1 MPGAPRNMP
10 RPPRS
15 KSKPPPKALP
25 SRGHGRPARH
35 VPTPQAERLCTKHR
49 RTTVSP
55 DLLPRFAATLAD
67 IPRSTPCIAAVSG
80 GLDSVVLLD
89 LLRRARFRRIAVAHF
104 HHGLRGKAADRDSH
118 FVEGLARKH
127 KLAFIAGRGNART
140 HAALERESLE
150 EAARNL
156 RRKFLACAAH
166 KHGATVVFI
175 AHHANDAAETA
186 LFNLARG
193 SGLRGLSGL
202 RTVSPLEESGAA
214 IVRPMLGFTR
224 AEIESYALSRRLRFR
239 EDESNASRD
248 HTRNRLR
255 HDALPALAAA
265 MKFDPVPPMA
275 RAAAILAAEDAWMD
289 ALVADDASRPALT
302 TRTLRAMHAA
312 HQRRLLRAWLRS
324 TAGIEADFAAIEKAR
339 AIALSSDA
347 PAKMNLPGGLHLRR
361 RAGVMFI
368 EPQRKL
374 SAP

>member
-10 RPPRS
+10 PPPRS
-15 KSKPPPKALP
+15 ESKPPPKGLP
-25 SRGHGRPARH
+25 SKGQGRPARH
-35 VPTPQAERLCTKHR
+35 VPTPQAERLCTPHR

-55 DLLPRFAATLAD
+55 DLLPRFAEALAD
-67 IPRSTPCIAAVSG
+67 IPRAAPCIAAVSG

-104 HHGLRGKAADRDSH
+104 HHGLRGKAADDDSR

-127 KLAFIAGRGNART
+127 KLAFIAGRGKTRARSG
-140 HAALERESLE
+140 LKRESLE

-156 RRKFLACAAH
+156 RRKFLARAARTH
-166 KHGATVVFI
+166 DAGVIFM

-193 SGLRGLSGL
+193 SGLRGLAGL
-202 RTVSPLEESGAA
+202 RTVSPLEGSGAA

-224 AEIESYALSRRLRFR
+224 AEIENYALSRRLRFR

-265 MKFDPVPPMA
+265 MGFDPVPPMA
-275 RAAAILAAEDAWMD
+275 RAAAILAAEDEWMNG
-289 ALVADDASRPALT
+289 LVADDAARPTLA
-302 TRTLRAMHAA
+302 TRTLRAMHPA
-312 HQRRLLRAWLRS
+312 HQRRLLRAWLRAA
-324 TAGIEADFAAIEKAR
+324 AGIEADFATIECAR
-339 AIALSSDA
+339 AIALSSGA
-347 PAKMNLPGGLHLRR
+347 SAKMNLPGALHLRR
-361 RAGVMFI
+361 RAGMIFI
-368 EPQRKL
+368 ELQR
-374 SAP
+374 